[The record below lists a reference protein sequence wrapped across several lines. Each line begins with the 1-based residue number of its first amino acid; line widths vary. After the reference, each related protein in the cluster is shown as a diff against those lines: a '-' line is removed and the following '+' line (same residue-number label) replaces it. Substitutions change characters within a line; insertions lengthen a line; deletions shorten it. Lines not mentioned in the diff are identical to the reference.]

1 MAPVVVF
8 GSTDLCF
15 YRVPAHF
22 SGENVPFLLSGARKS
37 EEKNMLFSHRFC
49 RLSRHSLK
57 ARPRTVN
64 RARYQDLRLY
74 F

>member
-37 EEKNMLFSHRFC
+37 EEKNMLFSH
-49 RLSRHSLK
+49 
-57 ARPRTVN
+57 
-64 RARYQDLRLY
+64 
-74 F
+74 